1 MSQRRVDMFVFSSNR
16 AFLDASFARKLDM
29 IYMDGAVRMDA
40 DDSTFLLRVHSVL
53 LLLEGANLRFGLHT
67 VLNAGWILS
76 IYNSRMFR
84 MSIRNV
90 TVRMQ
95 CVSY

>member
-16 AFLDASFARKLDM
+16 AFLDASVARKPDV
-29 IYMDGAVRMDA
+29 IYMDA
-40 DDSTFLLRVHSVL
+40 DNSTFLLRVHSVL
-53 LLLEGANLRFGLHT
+53 LLLEGANLRFGLHA
-67 VLNAGWILS
+67 VSNAGWILS
-76 IYNSRMFR
+76 IYSSRMFR

-90 TVRMQ
+90 AVRMQ

>member
-16 AFLDASFARKLDM
+16 TFLDASFARKPDV
-29 IYMDGAVRMDA
+29 IYMDA

-53 LLLEGANLRFGLHT
+53 LLLEGTNLRFGLHT

-76 IYNSRMFR
+76 IYSSRMFR

-90 TVRMQ
+90 PVRMQ

>member
-1 MSQRRVDMFVFSSNR
+1 MSQRRVDIFVFSSNR
-16 AFLDASFARKLDM
+16 AFLDASFARKPDV
-29 IYMDGAVRMDA
+29 IYVDA
-40 DDSTFLLRVHSVL
+40 GNSTFLLRVHSVL
-53 LLLEGANLRFGLHT
+53 LLLEGANLRFGLHA

-76 IYNSRMFR
+76 IYSSRMFR

>member
-16 AFLDASFARKLDM
+16 AFLDASFARKSDV
-29 IYMDGAVRMDA
+29 IYVDA

-53 LLLEGANLRFGLHT
+53 LLLEGANLRFGLHA
-67 VLNAGWILS
+67 VLDSGWILS
-76 IYNSRMFR
+76 IYSSRMFR

>member
-1 MSQRRVDMFVFSSNR
+1 MSQRRVDMFVSSSNR
-16 AFLDASFARKLDM
+16 AFSDASFARKTDV
-29 IYMDGAVRMDA
+29 IYVDA

-53 LLLEGANLRFGLHT
+53 LLLEGANLRFGLHA

-76 IYNSRMFR
+76 IYSSRMFR

-90 TVRMQ
+90 AVRMQ